1 MYNTYMLKNKFIS
14 FTIFLIITYSASFI
28 GGISTISSKE
38 PWYSNL
44 NKSFITPPDWV
55 FAPVW
60 TTLYLFMTIA
70 IWLAWNKNRKNLNI
84 VLIYLIHLLFNT
96 TWSIVFF
103 VFHNIELALI
113 VLILLVALIINLIFR
128 FRRVKIISAYLMIP
142 YLLWC
147 SYALILNT
155 SLIILN

>member
-1 MYNTYMLKNKFIS
+1 MLKNKFIS

-44 NKSFITPPDWV
+44 NKSFLTPPDWV
-55 FAPVW
+55 FAPIW

-70 IWLAWNKNRKNLNI
+70 IWLTWNKNRKNLNI

-103 VFHNIELALI
+103 VFHNIFLAFLNLI
-113 VLILLVALIINLIFR
+113 VLILFIAILT
-128 FRRVKIISAYLMIP
+128 VKFKHISIVSYYLMIP
-142 YLLWC
+142 YLLW
-147 SYALILNT
+147 SFYALILNGT
-155 SLIILN
+155 LLYLN

>member
-1 MYNTYMLKNKFIS
+1 MLKNKFIS
-14 FTIFLIITYSASFI
+14 FTIFLIMTYSASFI

-103 VFHNIELALI
+103 VFHNISLAFLNLI
-113 VLILLVALIINLIFR
+113 VLILFIVILT
-128 FRRVKIISAYLMIP
+128 VKFKHISIVSYYLMIP
-142 YLLWC
+142 YLLW
-147 SYALILNT
+147 SFYALILNGT
-155 SLIILN
+155 LLYLN

>member
-1 MYNTYMLKNKFIS
+1 MLKNKFIS
-14 FTIFLIITYSASFI
+14 FTIFLIMTYSASFI

-103 VFHNIELALI
+103 VFHNISLAFLNLI
-113 VLILLVALIINLIFR
+113 VLILLIVILT
-128 FRRVKIISAYLMIP
+128 VKFKYISIISYYLMIP
-142 YLLWC
+142 YLLW
-147 SYALILNT
+147 SFYALILNGT
-155 SLIILN
+155 LLYLN